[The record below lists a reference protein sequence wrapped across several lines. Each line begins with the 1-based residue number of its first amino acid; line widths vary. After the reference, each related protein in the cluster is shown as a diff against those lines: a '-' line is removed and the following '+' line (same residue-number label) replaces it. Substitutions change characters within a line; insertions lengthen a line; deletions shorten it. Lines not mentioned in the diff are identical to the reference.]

1 MNTFLEKLSAWNK
14 AYNDVP
20 RRLMLIVLTV
30 LTCLIAA
37 KIFPYCWP
45 TVLAFLFASLM
56 EPVARVL
63 RKLFRKVKAARSLAT
78 LLCMFVLFG
87 LITAVVIIFA
97 NRITTEA
104 ISFVAGLPSMAK
116 TAYDTVIV
124 WITDLYNEYNHLLPE
139 NFLEIVRNL
148 LNTVYQNVLSVA
160 ANLTGKVTWGT
171 VTTVISTATSL
182 PYIILTIVLTIMCTF
197 YLSYDRERI
206 ANYFKRT
213 FPGNVVKQFGLIKN
227 GVFFAIFGQIRAQLF
242 ISFVLMLVVISGLII
257 IGKRYALLMGLI
269 IGVADA
275 LPVVGAGL
283 VINTWAILDLV
294 MGHYSS
300 ALGLFIVYLTSLI
313 VRQTIEP
320 RIVGKQLGLYP
331 LVTMMSMFAG
341 FQMIGVLG
349 LIAGP
354 IVANICRVVL
364 DADAGRLS
372 TQTDETPLKRWIGE
386 MKQKFAKVKKSVKK
400 G

>member
-1 MNTFLEKLSAWNK
+1 MNTLLERLSAWNK
-14 AYNDVP
+14 SYNDVP
-20 RRLMLIVLTV
+20 RKLLLIAVTV
-30 LTCLIAA
+30 LTCFVAA

-87 LITAVVIIFA
+87 VILAVVVIVA
-97 NRITTEA
+97 NRVLTEA
-104 ISFVAGLPSMAK
+104 ISLIGNLPGMAK
-116 TAYDTVIV
+116 TAYDMVTV
-124 WITDLYNEYNHLLPE
+124 WITDLYMEYSELLPE

-148 LNTVYQNVLSVA
+148 LNQVYQNVLGLA

-182 PYIILTIVLTIMCTF
+182 PYVILTIVLTIMCTF
-197 YLSYDRERI
+197 YMSYDRERI

-227 GVFFAIFGQIRAQLF
+227 GVIFAIFGQIRAQLF
-242 ISFVLMLVVISGLII
+242 ISFVLMVVVILGLIV
-257 IGKRYALLMGLI
+257 IGKRYALLMGMI
-269 IGVADA
+269 IGIADA

-283 VINTWAILDLV
+283 IINTWTIIELLL
-294 MGHYSS
+294 GNYSS
-300 ALGLFIVYLTSLI
+300 ALGLFVVYLTSLI
-313 VRQTIEP
+313 TRQTIEP

-364 DADAGRLS
+364 DADAGLLGGP
-372 TQTDETPLKRWIGE
+372 QQDTPFTAWIRQI
-386 MKQKFAKVKKSVKK
+386 KQKIFKKAKASVKK
-400 G
+400 